1 MPPRH
6 LKSET
11 CSIKFPA
18 WCFGRN
24 PQRQF
29 IGCSYTESLA
39 YTFSYA
45 IRENIKSTRYQK
57 LWPLQLDKEAAVRWQ
72 LAGKLN
78 RRDSYIAAGVGGGIT
93 GEGADILTI
102 DDPIKD
108 AEEAN
113 SQVYRDK
120 VWEWYTTTAY
130 TRLQP
135 NASVILVMTRWAE
148 DDLAG
153 RLIKQADSDPKS
165 DQWVIFHMKALREA
179 NERFEYTTKHY
190 QKG

>member
-1 MPPRH
+1 M
-6 LKSET
+6 
-11 CSIKFPA
+11 
-18 WCFGRN
+18 
-24 PQRQF
+24 
-29 IGCSYTESLA
+29 
-39 YTFSYA
+39 
-45 IRENIKSTRYQK
+45 
-57 LWPLQLDKEAAVRWQ
+57 QLDKEAAVRWQ